1 MFWNTLYLKSAP
13 AHLPIRQQT
22 SSRLICFQGLIAVR
36 SKTWFNFLPQ
46 IKPID
51 HCAMF
56 TQARRI
62 TTANSFM
69 LQHHTHQEGG
79 REAVIMRHAY
89 TPLPLMRGSPRG
101 EICLCSEGRKKTK
114 KRKCSKREHRTLF
127 LVIESVSRAAQV
139 NFSCCFM
146 MGKCFERPSTR
157 ARRDDLTSRI
167 TTLRQHREEGARKDR
182 NRRRSHG
189 HLVIEMQITGPE
201 SVSSARCKRIWIA
214 ITIQSNNNS
223 AEDQKACERLRLGER
238 LLESCSTCW
247 ANNVALEGS
256 VKNTHSCRRQS
267 RVDHG
272 IY

>member
-1 MFWNTLYLKSAP
+1 
-13 AHLPIRQQT
+13 
-22 SSRLICFQGLIAVR
+22 
-36 SKTWFNFLPQ
+36 
-46 IKPID
+46 
-51 HCAMF
+51 MF
-56 TQARRI
+56 TQARPI
-62 TTANSFM
+62 KAICTMSNSFM

-79 REAVIMRHAY
+79 REVVIMRHAY

-201 SVSSARCKRIWIA
+201 SVSRALGYKRIWIA
-214 ITIQSNNNS
+214 ITIQSNNNN
-223 AEDQKACERLRLGER
+223 AEDQKACERLRFGER
-238 LLESCSTCW
+238 LWKVVLLVEQTTWLWRDPSKTLIRAGDKAELIMEFTKRS
-247 ANNVALEGS
+247 A
-256 VKNTHSCRRQS
+256 
-267 RVDHG
+267 
-272 IY
+272 